1 MFSIMEKSIKM
12 IIENNLIYFRKH
24 RLYTGNNADKYLVQL
39 DAILQCLHVLHT
51 LKWRTRNDIVLQ
63 VEDALLASVR
73 EWFKFVIEKI
83 PTEEKTQNGKMKNL
97 TRITQLLMADLEE
110 GRQKYQSMFWKHLNI
125 DYIGIVYR
133 EFDQN
138 LTLITKSLID
148 KACDNMT
155 PIHFTDIK
163 EQPGIK
169 SSLNIGTQLFE
180 LYIVLQQF
188 YTMGFSVFKKEE
200 KGLGS
205 KDFTVFHSWFLKAV
219 AKWLDIALYKAM
231 VLIVRS
237 VQLDDLTTVDDIS
250 LHSSSA
256 VDIKTVLNQIKTFW
270 LQLSWPDVETSYVFI
285 SRIIDDVCKAIIFY
299 AERMCSKADDRG
311 PGEPCGD
318 DSMLDCSP
326 EQCLAINNIDLVMS
340 FINPFITDLG
350 IESVL
355 NKLEH
360 QNGGL
365 VADACRKTIKTL
377 MKNSI
382 ENVENQILTVLE
394 DLGSNMAPT
403 IEKFLLESHNDQDNN
418 KRVKDNKVLLQYL
431 DENLIFLKSRLSS
444 ANFERVLS
452 VMWAVAAGSL
462 ADILNKSIEKKKS
475 AQFFVSLYETFQ
487 VLLNFFYGDKIPQDS
502 YLLTTKKL
510 LELFSS
516 DCETLI
522 VKYYQQRLAEQRS
535 IASVNNNFPL
545 GSVTVKIQF
554 LSEHLR
560 IKILNCRHLKPVGDL
575 GKSPNQLNQVRGIER
590 APQKLKFIILGW
602 LPIHSSAIL

>member
-1 MFSIMEKSIKM
+1 M
-12 IIENNLIYFRKH
+12 
-24 RLYTGNNADKYLVQL
+24 
-39 DAILQCLHVLHT
+39 LHT

-110 GRQKYQSMFWKHLNI
+110 GRQKYQTMFWKHLNI

-155 PIHFTDIK
+155 PIHFNDVKQHPEIR
-163 EQPGIK
+163 
-169 SSLNIGTQLFE
+169 SSLSVGTQLFE

-188 YTMGFSVFKKEE
+188 YTMGFSVLKKQE
-200 KGLGS
+200 KSQGT
-205 KDFTVFHSWFLKAV
+205 KDFTIFHSWFLKAV

-237 VQLDDLTTVDDIS
+237 VQLDDLTTVDDMS

-285 SRIIDDVCKAIIFY
+285 SRIIDDVCRAIIFY
-299 AERMCSKADDRG
+299 AEKMCTKADDKR
-311 PGEPCGD
+311 PSDPCSD
-318 DSMLDCSP
+318 ESMVACSP

-355 NKLEH
+355 NKLEQ

-394 DLGSNMAPT
+394 DLGSKMAPT

-431 DENLIFLKSRLSS
+431 DENLIFLKSRLSA

-452 VMWAVAAGSL
+452 VMWAVAAGAL

-560 IKILNCRHLKPVGDL
+560 IKILNCRHLKPVGDI
-575 GKSPNQLNQVRGIER
+575 GRSPNQLNQV
-590 APQKLKFIILGW
+590 KV
-602 LPIHSSAIL
+602 